1 MSSGSDRQT
10 MADVKSL
17 ERAVEALDPSD
28 LAEFRRWFA
37 EFDAAAWDRQLE
49 ADATAGKLDALLAEA
64 EDDYQN
70 QPRRR
75 L

>member
-1 MSSGSDRQT
+1 

-17 ERAVEALDPSD
+17 EEAVEALDPGA

-37 EFDAAAWDRQLE
+37 AFDAAAWDRQLE
-49 ADATAGKLDALLAEA
+49 TDIADGKLDALLAEA
-64 EDDYQN
+64 EDDYRN
-70 QPRRR
+70 QPYRS

>member
-1 MSSGSDRQT
+1 

-17 ERAVEALDPSD
+17 EKAVEALYPAA

-37 EFDAAAWDRQLE
+37 EFDAAVWDRQLE
-49 ADATAGKLDALLAEA
+49 ADATAGKLDALLSEA
-64 EDDYQN
+64 EEDYRN
-70 QPRRR
+70 QQHRP

>member
-1 MSSGSDRQT
+1 MPELR
-10 MADVKSL
+10 AL
-17 ERAVEALDPSD
+17 EEAVAALDPSA

-49 ADATAGKLDALLAEA
+49 ADLTSGKLDALLTEA
-64 EDDYQN
+64 EDDYRS
-70 QPRRR
+70 QPLRP

>member
-1 MSSGSDRQT
+1 MNGESDKQT

-17 ERAVEALDPSD
+17 EEAVEALDPGA

-37 EFDAAAWDRQLE
+37 EFDAAAWDHQLE
-49 ADATAGKLDALLAEA
+49 ADATAGKLDALMAEA
-64 EDDYQN
+64 EDDYRN
-70 QPRRR
+70 QPHRP